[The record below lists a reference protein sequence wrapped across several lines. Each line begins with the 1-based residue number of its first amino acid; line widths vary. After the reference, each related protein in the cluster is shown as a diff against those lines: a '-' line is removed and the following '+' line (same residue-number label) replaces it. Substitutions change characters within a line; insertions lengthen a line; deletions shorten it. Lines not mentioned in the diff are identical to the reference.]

1 MKDVRRD
8 AKECSESI
16 KADLKNVSSDIK
28 GMVVVTESM
37 KEGMK
42 DIKKDIKEVVKEGVK
57 EAVNEMKNIERPEMK
72 ADYRISMENIEK
84 DGELYLVGF
93 LLCCITYGIFSVI

>member
-1 MKDVRRD
+1 
-8 AKECSESI
+8 
-16 KADLKNVSSDIK
+16 
-28 GMVVVTESM
+28 MVVVTESM

-72 ADYRISMENIEK
+72 ADYVIISMENIEK
-84 DGELYLVGF
+84 DGELYLVRF
-93 LLCCITYGIFSVI
+93 LLCYITYGIFSVI